1 MSLCRMSL
9 MLNDTNKPFI
19 LSVIMLSVVYAEGRF
34 FEYHYDNSRGA
45 KAETFSVFAVV
56 TVSMTVNCEYFMAA

>member
-1 MSLCRMSL
+1 
-9 MLNDTNKPFI
+9 MLSVTNKPFI

-34 FEYHYDNSRGA
+34 VEYHYDKCRGTM
-45 KAETFSVFAVV
+45 AETFSVFAVV